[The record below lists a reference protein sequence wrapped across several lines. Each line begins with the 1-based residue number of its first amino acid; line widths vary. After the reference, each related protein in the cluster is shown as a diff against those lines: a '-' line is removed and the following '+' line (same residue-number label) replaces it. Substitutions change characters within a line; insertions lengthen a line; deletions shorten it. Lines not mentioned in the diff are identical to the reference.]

1 MAKYLT
7 LDLLKLFKNKQ
18 DAANE
23 NKYMQTTEYVEN
35 GKVKSD
41 VLNTQSNVIPI
52 HVVTNNGTTKY
63 YTDNNDAA
71 SSTEVSGSVGKIYI
85 DIASGSKCIYTY
97 DANQGFIPFASSI
110 ATEADIE
117 SLFDSGGIM
126 AKKFESEFN
135 SDVALENISNN
146 ESELL
151 LRDFKLGLIKLGLK
165 GIADINNK
173 RVQNPV
179 EFYNSLTA
187 LYKAVS

>member
-18 DAANE
+18 DATNE
-23 NKYMQTTEYVEN
+23 NKFMQTSEYVEN

-63 YTDNNDAA
+63 YTDNNGVAT
-71 SSTEVSGSVGKIYI
+71 STEVSGSVGKIYI
-85 DIASGSKCIYTY
+85 DIVSGSKCIYTY

-117 SLFDSGGIM
+117 SLFD
-126 AKKFESEFN
+126 
-135 SDVALENISNN
+135 
-146 ESELL
+146 
-151 LRDFKLGLIKLGLK
+151 
-165 GIADINNK
+165 
-173 RVQNPV
+173 
-179 EFYNSLTA
+179 
-187 LYKAVS
+187 